1 MSKGTI
7 DTERSDEEDLAR
19 LGYRQELG
27 RTLGSFSTFAAGFAF
42 ISILTGAF
50 QLFPFAFGIAGPAF
64 WWTWLIALGG
74 QMLFALIF
82 AELAA
87 HYPMAGSVYNWSKQ
101 IGSRTAAWLAGFSL
115 TLALIVSTAGV
126 GLALQFVLP
135 TIWSGF
141 WLYGDGSGPYD
152 AATNGVILGIL
163 GIALATVVNA
173 LGNTIASFINN
184 LGVSIELI
192 AAVFLIVFF
201 FAAAQRGPQVVTEDL
216 GRGAENALG
225 LPGALLMALLL
236 GCYIMWGFDTAG
248 SLGEETVNPRK
259 KSPQAIIR
267 ALAASGISGAL
278 LMLGAMMAVGD
289 INSEELASGGLTYVV
304 QSVLGPTL
312 GRLLLICVAFAIF
325 VCILAN
331 QTGAM
336 RMIFA
341 MSRDNALPGS
351 GRLARINRVTKAPV
365 LAAVLV
371 GVLATLILLANLG
384 QPQVF
389 LVVTSTTVVLAFISY
404 TIVAGAFAVRRARGD
419 WVDDRR
425 YFRLG
430 RFGVPVAVTAV
441 IWGVA
446 MIINIAWPRPE
457 VYNPVEPLHWYLQW
471 GAVLFVV
478 VSLGLGLRLL
488 LARAAPQDRHPGRAR
503 GRRRA
508 GCRSSRRRGLTGS
521 RPAAARGGGRR
532 PAAHTTWT
540 STPCSV
546 RAASSTGSAPSSVT
560 TVWIAEIGAI
570 GVNPRRPIFEES
582 ATTIVRRARSTSTD
596 PISATSWCGVV
607 NPSAVLIPSQP
618 TTATSAL
625 TACSD
630 STACG
635 PTQTR

>member
-1 MSKGTI
+1 MSGSTF
-7 DTERSDEEDLAR
+7 DTHQSDEDDLAT

-50 QLFPFAFGIAGPAF
+50 QLFPFAFSTAGPTF
-64 WWTWLIALGG
+64 WWTWLIAFGG

-82 AELAA
+82 AELSA

-101 IGSRTAAWLAGFSL
+101 IGTRTASWLAGFAL

-141 WLYGDGSGPYD
+141 QLVGDGTGPND
-152 AATNGVILGIL
+152 AATNGVIVGAIGIV
-163 GIALATVVNA
+163 LATVVNA
-173 LGNTIASFINN
+173 LGNRIASFINN
-184 LGVSIELI
+184 LGVSLELI

-201 FAAAQRGPQVVTEDL
+201 FVSAQRGPQIVTEDL
-216 GRGAENALG
+216 GRGAQNSLG

-248 SLGEETVNPRK
+248 SLGEETVNPRR

-267 ALAASGISGAL
+267 ALAASGITGAL

-289 INSEELASGGLTYVV
+289 INSEELATSGLSYVV
-304 QSVLGPTL
+304 ESVLGPTL
-312 GRLLLICVAFAIF
+312 GRLMLVCVAYAIF

-341 MSRDNALPGS
+341 MSRDNALPAS
-351 GRLARINRVTKAPV
+351 SRLARVNRVTQAPI

-371 GVLATLILLANLG
+371 GVIAIAILIANLG

-389 LVVTSTTVVLAFISY
+389 LVVTSTTVVLAFIAY
-404 TIVAGAFAVRRARGD
+404 TIVAGAYAARRIRGD
-419 WVDDRR
+419 WVDDHR

-430 RFGVPVAVTAV
+430 RFGVPVAIAAV
-441 IWGVA
+441 VWGGA
-446 MIINIAWPRPE
+446 MVINIAWPRME
-457 VYNPVEPLHWYLQW
+457 VYNPVEPFHWYLQW

-478 VSLGLGLRLL
+478 VTLGLGLAYYWLV
-488 LARAAPQDRHPGRAR
+488 QRHKIGI
-503 GRRRA
+503 
-508 GCRSSRRRGLTGS
+508 L
-521 RPAAARGGGRR
+521 
-532 PAAHTTWT
+532 AAH
-540 STPCSV
+540 
-546 RAASSTGSAPSSVT
+546 AAVVDEAPRPTGEAQLE
-560 TVWIAEIGAI
+560 A
-570 GVNPRRPIFEES
+570 
-582 ATTIVRRARSTSTD
+582 
-596 PISATSWCGVV
+596 
-607 NPSAVLIPSQP
+607 
-618 TTATSAL
+618 
-625 TACSD
+625 
-630 STACG
+630 
-635 PTQTR
+635 